1 MDKDNHPPSRQS
13 LKTALLGQLKQAGA
27 ALSLPEIYQMIDG
40 AVAERTLRRWLVAW
54 VDEGVLLR
62 TGKKRA
68 TRYQFHSSDAD
79 SDAQLPGFLAALSAA
94 RREAV
99 QEQLRNLWTHSST
112 ALEGNT
118 LTLGDT
124 HDILSYGVTIKGKPL
139 REHQEVVGHARAI
152 DLLYQALGRPLD
164 KSLLFDL
171 HKAVQTDV
179 VHDIYKPVGDWKR
192 EINGT
197 NAINAAGE
205 QCFIEYTNPLHVD
218 ALMSLLIEE
227 INRIKPDTLDLANA
241 AHHYARIHMA
251 LVHIHPFWDGNGRI
265 ARLLANLPLL
275 KAGLPPLLIDQK
287 QRRDY
292 IYCLSAYQIAV
303 GKLTPQR
310 GLWPEPERLADFTA
324 FCETAYRQ
332 TRELL
337 EKGQT
342 S

>member
-1 MDKDNHPPSRQS
+1 MGKDNRPSSRQS

-27 ALSLPEIYQMIDG
+27 ALSLPEVYQMIDG

-79 SDAQLPGFLAALSAA
+79 SDAQLPGFLAALPAA

-99 QEQLRNLWTHSST
+99 LEQLRNLWTHSST

-164 KSLLFDL
+164 
-171 HKAVQTDV
+171 
-179 VHDIYKPVGDWKR
+179 
-192 EINGT
+192 
-197 NAINAAGE
+197 
-205 QCFIEYTNPLHVD
+205 
-218 ALMSLLIEE
+218 
-227 INRIKPDTLDLANA
+227 
-241 AHHYARIHMA
+241 
-251 LVHIHPFWDGNGRI
+251 
-265 ARLLANLPLL
+265 
-275 KAGLPPLLIDQK
+275 
-287 QRRDY
+287 
-292 IYCLSAYQIAV
+292 
-303 GKLTPQR
+303 
-310 GLWPEPERLADFTA
+310 
-324 FCETAYRQ
+324 
-332 TRELL
+332 
-337 EKGQT
+337 
-342 S
+342 